1 MAHRIAEVVYDCHDP
16 QALARFYLELVGG
29 RPRQSRPE
37 WATIWADPII
47 LGFQRVPE
55 DKTVKNRCHLDFE
68 AEDLEAAAQ
77 RAVTLGATRLGG
89 IVDDPPGAFV
99 VLQDPEGNE
108 FCFVAGYPEHPDA

>member
-1 MAHRIAEVVYDCHDP
+1 MPHRIAEVVYDCVDP
-16 QALARFYLELVGG
+16 QALAEFYLDLVGG
-29 RPRQSRPE
+29 RPRQSRPD

-47 LGFQRVPE
+47 IGFQKVPE
-55 DKTVKNRCHLDFE
+55 GKVVKNRCHIDFE
-68 AEDLEAAAQ
+68 AEDLEAAAA

-108 FCFVAGYPEHPDA
+108 FCFVSGYPEHPEA